1 MNDKHPALGIAD
13 WQQNEHGNWVLEVSG
28 VLLTLHASELLDF
41 ERAPTV
47 YANFEGSLED
57 LQALAE
63 DSYWLL
69 GRIEDI
75 VNTSVRKHV
84 ADQRFARQ
92 HVDMCSYLNNIGIVT
107 CSDSQ
112 IVVETA
118 CGSFTV
124 RPEQGESGWSVFW
137 LYTSANGDIH
147 DSGRS
152 YRTVGEGIMS
162 LAFKIEKELDGVGD
176 GRFDKWTTSDWRAA
190 KTLIAEAKALCS
202 TNLGPT

>member
-1 MNDKHPALGIAD
+1 MNDKHPALGVAD
-13 WQQNEHGNWVLEVSG
+13 WQQDEHGNWVLEVSG

-47 YANFEGSLED
+47 YANFEGALED
-57 LQALAE
+57 LLIATS
-63 DSYWLL
+63 DDFDRL
-69 GRIEDI
+69 GRVPSI
-75 VNTSVRKHV
+75 VKKSVRKYIV
-84 ADQRFARQ
+84 DQRFARQ
-92 HVDMCSYLNNIGIVT
+92 HVDMCSYLNSIGNVT
-107 CSDSQ
+107 CYDSQ

-124 RPEQGESGWSVFW
+124 RPEQGELGWSVFW

-147 DSGRS
+147 DYGWS

-162 LAFKIEKELDGVGD
+162 LVFKIEKELDGAGD
-176 GRFDKWTTSDWRAA
+176 GRFDKWTASDWQAA